1 MAKAKVKAEKP
12 TKPRVGSAAAA
23 IQRTA
28 DNKAAFLRAYEAI
41 GTVTGAAVQTNVN
54 RQRVYDWLAEDDD
67 FAAAFSSSQERAVDL
82 AEQELRRRGIA
93 GYDKPIFYQGK
104 KSGVV
109 REYSDACLIFYL
121 KGRRRDVFGDRQE
134 VSGPQG
140 GPIPLQAVPYDLSA
154 LSGDELRQLR
164 TLMNRTLTATATDGP
179 STP

>member
-1 MAKAKVKAEKP
+1 MPKKVPVP
-12 TKPRVGSAAAA
+12 TPRVGSQAARIAQTAA
-23 IQRTA
+23 
-28 DNKAAFLRAYEAI
+28 NKAAFLTAYEAI
-41 GTVTGAAVQTNVN
+41 GTVTGAAVQSGVN
-54 RQRVYDWLAEDDD
+54 RTHVYDWLAEDDA
-67 FAAAFSSSQERAVDL
+67 FAKAFEASKERAVDL

-93 GYDKPIFYQGK
+93 GYDKPVYQGGK
-104 KSGVV
+104 RVGVI
-109 REYSDACLIFYL
+109 REFSDACLIFYL

-164 TLMNRTLTATATDGP
+164 ALMDRTIITTTAPNGP